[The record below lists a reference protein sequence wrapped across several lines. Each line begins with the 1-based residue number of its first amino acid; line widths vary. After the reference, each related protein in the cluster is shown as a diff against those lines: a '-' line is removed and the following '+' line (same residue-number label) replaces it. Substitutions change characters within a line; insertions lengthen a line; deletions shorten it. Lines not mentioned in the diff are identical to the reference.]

1 MTTNSSYNSTNTDP
15 LVNRLVAGVGFLM
28 EAFER
33 AEGASSVGRAADE
46 GGVVTVVACTHS
58 VYC

>member
-1 MTTNSSYNSTNTDP
+1 MLLQYQYRPTREPTC
-15 LVNRLVAGVGFLM
+15 VAGIGFLM

-33 AEGASSVGRAADE
+33 AEGASSAGRAAEE

-58 VYC
+58 AYC